1 MMKHEP
7 ICLHKWLDVFQT
19 QIWLS
24 LADTSGL
31 RFLNILLVSIFSFKK
46 EVKFKS
52 WFFVWGDSVSMLIST
67 ILSMNMETK
76 RLQHIIVESI
86 LNKRILTKEPSLFG
100 PLLWVA
106 HQVCSQMQPKKINQS
121 RKIKGKRNLPILSG
135 CNSMK

>member
-46 EVKFKS
+46 EVKFKGG
-52 WFFVWGDSVSMLIST
+52 FLCGV
-67 ILSMNMETK
+67 ILF
-76 RLQHIIVESI
+76 L
-86 LNKRILTKEPSLFG
+86 
-100 PLLWVA
+100 
-106 HQVCSQMQPKKINQS
+106 C
-121 RKIKGKRNLPILSG
+121 
-135 CNSMK
+135 